1 MPRSSASHAAEVRQ
15 RILDGADRAFRATGY
30 RGTSMPAIA
39 EASGVSVGLIYRYF
53 PGKQELFLSVCQLR
67 TEQQLDELAAMLAR
81 IPDPEDRL
89 RAALERFVQSLVDE
103 GWGAIVVHAWAE
115 ADRNPRLRD
124 LLTRLFEQQRGFAA
138 MFIREAIARGE
149 AAPEVDVEAMAMA
162 AALLLQGAIAHQ
174 AERGSGFDP
183 DAVLRA
189 MSVVLGQHL
198 RG

>member
-1 MPRSSASHAAEVRQ
+1 MPRSSAGHAAAVRQ
-15 RILDGADRAFRATGY
+15 RILEGADRAFRATGY

-39 EASGVSVGLIYRYF
+39 AASAVSVGLIYRYF

-67 TEQQLDELAAMLAR
+67 TEQQLDDLAAMLAG

-89 RAALERFVQSLVDE
+89 RAALERFVESLVDE

-138 MFIREAIARGE
+138 MFIREAVARGE
-149 AAPEVDVEAMAMA
+149 APAEVDVEAMAMA

-174 AERGSGFDP
+174 AERGPGFDP